1 MALSGLKT
9 KHEERNIFFQ
19 QLIYQAFD
27 NQARQGGRDR
37 NLWKKFIEC
46 TSWIP
51 RSRCEKK
58 KTTTT
63 GYEIPDDDWRAK
75 PLLISHG
82 REIFASRK
90 LHARRVEQRIKGRAG
105 EINFQRNLIRRGIK
119 KKKKKKEKTRAK
131 NQTTQQKRLETET
144 TERRRER
151 EREKAR
157 QLVHLVMVKAIKSS
171 LTTAERLK
179 TRFEMEKLFRKCI
192 NAVVRLDKLAWQHR
206 NCRSA
211 LWLVI
216 DFSPEIGSLDHVI
229 ALHRPLINIIRPTSQ
244 LSIHRQNETNLIFE
258 SWEYLGIP
266 WPSHDDASRLPPLIA

>member
-151 EREKAR
+151 ERERKR
-157 QLVHLVMVKAIKSS
+157 DSS
-171 LTTAERLK
+171 STL
-179 TRFEMEKLFRKCI
+179 
-192 NAVVRLDKLAWQHR
+192 
-206 NCRSA
+206 
-211 LWLVI
+211 
-216 DFSPEIGSLDHVI
+216 
-229 ALHRPLINIIRPTSQ
+229 
-244 LSIHRQNETNLIFE
+244 
-258 SWEYLGIP
+258 
-266 WPSHDDASRLPPLIA
+266 